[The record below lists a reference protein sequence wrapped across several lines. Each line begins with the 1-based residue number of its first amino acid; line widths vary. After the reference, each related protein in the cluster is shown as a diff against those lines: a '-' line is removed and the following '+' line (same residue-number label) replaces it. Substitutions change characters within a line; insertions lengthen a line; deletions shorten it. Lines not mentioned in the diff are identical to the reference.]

1 MQQEQIN
8 CFFIQ
13 QVPKGKIPV
22 DRAVRIFVKFSDVES
37 AKRAIQDLNG
47 RFFGGRIVTAAF
59 FDNSRFEKLDLA
71 PSREEFYQ
79 NA

>member
-1 MQQEQIN
+1 M
-8 CFFIQ
+8 
-13 QVPKGKIPV
+13 PKGKIPD
-22 DRAVRIFVKFSDVES
+22 DRAVRIFVKFSDVGS

-71 PSREEFYQ
+71 PSREEFCQ